1 MGGSWCGFILSISP
15 LMALL
20 SPGNSIL
27 AGWCRTFPAG
37 VLGPGERGSPLGTS
51 PQPVTSRCFITTEL
65 SQSRRVAQN
74 VRGGE
79 RPRGHRKF
87 GNFSWVTEWAATL
100 QHVVC
105 HCAWLSGGPR
115 TRAWN
120 REEWWKND
128 SRPTGAPE
136 RKNPRSWSR
145 AGPSLAG
152 GVVGSRDCRPGGGLS
167 PPKDRR

>member
-1 MGGSWCGFILSISP
+1 MFSCLYLLWGRFEAQPRESLKVIRKDKKKEKSGMGGSWCGFILSIYP

-37 VLGPGERGSPLGTS
+37 VLGPGEGGSPLGAS

-105 HCAWLSGGPR
+105 HCA
-115 TRAWN
+115 
-120 REEWWKND
+120 
-128 SRPTGAPE
+128 
-136 RKNPRSWSR
+136 
-145 AGPSLAG
+145 
-152 GVVGSRDCRPGGGLS
+152 
-167 PPKDRR
+167 